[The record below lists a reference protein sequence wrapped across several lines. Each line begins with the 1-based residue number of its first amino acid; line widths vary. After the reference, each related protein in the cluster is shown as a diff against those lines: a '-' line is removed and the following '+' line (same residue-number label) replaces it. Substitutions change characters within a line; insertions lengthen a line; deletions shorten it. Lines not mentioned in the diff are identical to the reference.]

1 MIMFIAYY
9 TGIFMFILFRL
20 ITQNGWGVET
30 NTFVG
35 LYDFDSRSAL
45 DKILAMMYYAFTT
58 LATVGFGDFHPKNSG
73 ERIVVSLVLLM
84 GVATFSYMM
93 SIFIGILNTFKNLDK
108 DFNEGDE
115 LSKFFGLLHRF
126 NKN

>member
-1 MIMFIAYY
+1 
-9 TGIFMFILFRL
+9 
-20 ITQNGWGVET
+20 
-30 NTFVG
+30 
-35 LYDFDSRSAL
+35 
-45 DKILAMMYYAFTT
+45 MMYYAFTT